1 MTTDDLIESDWDAEE
16 RRAYERYSVE
26 FYICVYNRDTNAL
39 VGHVVDISL
48 GGMQL
53 LSEMP
58 VASNRQFRFIMEA
71 SLESG
76 RKESIEFEARSVWQ
90 AEDLN
95 PGFYNAGFQFL
106 ALSPAAARSVQAI
119 AEEIVAGMDAAVT
132 APGDE

>member
-1 MTTDDLIESDWDAEE
+1 MTTDDLIENDWDAEE

-26 FYICVYNRDTNAL
+26 FYICVYSHDTNAL

-58 VASNRQFRFIMEA
+58 IASGKQFRFIMEA

-76 RKESIEFEARSVWQ
+76 RKERIEFEAQSVWQ

-95 PGFYNAGFQFL
+95 PGFYNTGFQFL
-106 ALSPAAARSVQAI
+106 DLSPAAAQSVQAI
-119 AEEIVAGMDAAVT
+119 AEEIVSSM
-132 APGDE
+132 

>member
-1 MTTDDLIESDWDAEE
+1 MATDDLIENDWDAEE

-26 FYICVYNRDTNAL
+26 FYICAYNRDTNAL

-58 VASNRQFRFIMEA
+58 IASGKRFRFMMEA

-76 RKESIEFEARSVWQ
+76 RKESIEFEAQSVWQ

-95 PGFYNAGFQFL
+95 PGFYNVGFEFL
-106 ALSPAAARSVQAI
+106 DLPPSAAQSVQAI
-119 AEEIVAGMDAAVT
+119 VNEIISSM
-132 APGDE
+132 